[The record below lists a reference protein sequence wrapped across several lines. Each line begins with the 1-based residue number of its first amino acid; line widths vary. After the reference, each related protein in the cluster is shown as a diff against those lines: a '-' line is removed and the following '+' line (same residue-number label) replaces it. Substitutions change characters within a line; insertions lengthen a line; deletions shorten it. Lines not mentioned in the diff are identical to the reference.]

1 MRKTRR
7 VAKFR
12 EKDAVTVKTM
22 ESILWNPR
30 KEYIDFSEEKL
41 NFFSKF
47 AATLTQTAIFDVKMG
62 WTRR

>member
-1 MRKTRR
+1 MGKTRR
-7 VAKFR
+7 VAKIG
-12 EKDAVTVKTM
+12 EKDAVAVEAIK
-22 ESILWNPR
+22 SILWNPR

-62 WTRR
+62 RTRR